1 MQKIAQKHGFALVR
15 EKEIGELGARLYE
28 LSHVKTGAKLIYL
41 DREDENKTFSISFTT
56 PPQDSTGVFHIIEH
70 SVLCGSNKY
79 PLKDPFAE
87 LLKGSLNT
95 FLNAMTYEDRTVYP
109 VSSRCQRDFLNL
121 VDVYLDAV
129 FAPKLLENQSIF
141 MQEGWHYEYDEES
154 DSLSYNGVVY
164 NEMKGAYSSPD
175 EIGTVALTRALFSDS
190 IYRHDS
196 GGDPVEIPS
205 LSYEECKA
213 AHEKYYHPSN
223 AKIILDGKMD
233 LSTVLALIDSHLGKF
248 EKREID
254 TRIEKSA
261 VKVAKTE
268 EVRYE
273 ISAEEDERGRAKI
286 LFGYV
291 FSDYSDKKSH
301 LCASILADLLCGS
314 NASPLKKAL
323 IDRGLC
329 KDAVIYT
336 NKALEMSLVI
346 EICDTNPECLEEI
359 QRVIGDVIHELCTT
373 GIDKKR
379 LESIVNNLEFKMRE
393 RDFGTLPPGI
403 AYALSMMGVW
413 NYDSEPERAIL
424 AEELLGEIRNEIATD
439 YFERSLLEM
448 TVNNK
453 HTATVVMV
461 PDKEL
466 GRESARAERERLDK
480 IRASLTDDEISKIK
494 EAESALKSWQGE
506 EESEEQINSL
516 PKLAIEDI
524 PEKTNEIKTTVCH
537 KLGAKIIEND
547 IKTNGIVYISLYFDA
562 SDLTGDELT
571 TLSLLSCVMTN
582 VPTENMSALD
592 VQSRIKA
599 NLGSLIISVT
609 PLSKAGT
616 VTPYLKLSASALST
630 KSNELISIIREILLT
645 SRVNDEAEIESIIS
659 QAKTQIEEGIISSG
673 ESLAI
678 SRVEASAGSTGA
690 VSEFTSG
697 YEAYKIFSAILAED
711 GGIRRIGQSILA
723 LMPKIIA
730 RARLT
735 VSVSGDY
742 APELPEKIAEIFPL
756 GEAAIPAEP
765 VDFAKTR
772 ELFAVPSKVAYAAMG
787 ARSDLVRENL
797 GIMRVVRSI
806 LSYEYLWNNVRVKN
820 GAYGA
825 GFIPRRDGF
834 VSFYS
839 YRDPA
844 PKSSL
849 EIYKGSGDY
858 LREMAHSG
866 CDLTKFIIGA
876 VGEYDILLTPRTSA
890 MLATQNC
897 ICGWTHEDEMR
908 VREDMLSMTHAD
920 LIKAADIIDN
930 LLAENRFTVV
940 GGDAHT
946 KSLGQLVEKVY
957 KI

>member
-1 MQKIAQKHGFALVR
+1 MREIADKHGFALVR
-15 EKEIGELGARLYE
+15 ENEIDELGARLYE

-56 PPQDSTGVFHIIEH
+56 PPKDSTGVFHIIEH

-129 FAPKLLENQSIF
+129 FAPKLLENPSIF

-154 DSLSYNGVVY
+154 NSLSYNGVVY

-175 EIGTVALTRALFSDS
+175 EIGAVALARALFSDS

-196 GGDPVEIPS
+196 GGDPSEIPC

-223 AKIILDGKMD
+223 AKIILDGKME
-233 LSTVLALIDSHLGKF
+233 LGAVLGLIGSHLEKF

-254 TRIEKSA
+254 TKIAKSA
-261 VKVAKTE
+261 ARIAPVEKI
-268 EVRYE
+268 RFE
-273 ISAEEDERGRAKI
+273 ISEEEDERGRAKI

-291 FSDYSDKKSH
+291 YSDYSDKKSH

-336 NKALEMSLVI
+336 NKALETSLVI
-346 EICDTNPECLEEI
+346 EICDTDPECLGDI
-359 QRVIGDVIHELCTT
+359 QKTVDEVIRELGTS
-373 GIDKKR
+373 GIDKSR
-379 LESIVNNLEFKMRE
+379 LEAIVNNLEFKMRE

-424 AEELLGEIRNEIATD
+424 VEKLLKEIREEIAGD
-439 YFERSLLEM
+439 YFERSLLAM
-448 TVNNK
+448 TVENQ
-453 HTATVVMV
+453 HTACIVMV

-466 GRESARAERERLDK
+466 GRESTLAERKRLDK
-480 IRASLTDDEISKIK
+480 IRASLTEDELHKIRLA
-494 EAESALKSWQGE
+494 EAELKKWQE
-506 EESEEQINSL
+506 EEDGDEKINSL
-516 PKLAIEDI
+516 PKLTIEDI
-524 PEKTNEIKTTVCH
+524 PEKTSKIQTTLSN
-537 KLGAKIIEND
+537 KLGSKIIKNSIE
-547 IKTNGIVYISLYFDA
+547 TNGIVYISLYFDA
-562 SDLTGDELT
+562 SDLSQDELT
-571 TLSLLSCVMTN
+571 MLSLLSCVMTN
-582 VPTENMSALD
+582 VPTESMSALD
-592 VQSRIKA
+592 LQSRIKA
-599 NLGSLIISVT
+599 NLGSLIIAVT
-609 PLSKAGT
+609 PLSKGGV
-616 VTPYLKLSASALST
+616 VTPYLKLSSSVLSS
-630 KSNELISIIREILLT
+630 KSDELISIIREILLT

-678 SRVEASAGSTGA
+678 SRVEAGSQSTGS

-697 YEAYKIFSAILAED
+697 YEAYKIFSAILTEENGVKKA
-711 GGIRRIGQSILA
+711 GQRILA

-742 APELPEKIAEIFPL
+742 APELAEKIAGIFPL
-756 GEAAIPAEP
+756 GEAAVPAAA
-765 VDFAKTR
+765 VKFAKKR
-772 ELFAVPSKVAYAAMG
+772 EFFTVPSKVAYAAMG

-825 GFIPRRDGF
+825 GFIPRKDGF

-849 EIYKGSGDY
+849 EIYKGSADY
-858 LREMAHSG
+858 LREMARSG

-876 VGEYDILLTPRTSA
+876 IGEYDILLTPRTAA
-890 MLATQNC
+890 MLATQNSL
-897 ICGWTHEDEMR
+897 CGWSHEDEMK
-908 VREDMLSMTHAD
+908 VREDMLSMTHED
-920 LIKAADIIDN
+920 LYKAADIIDK
-930 LLAENRFTVV
+930 LLWENRFAVV
-940 GGDAHT
+940 GGEAHAEAL
-946 KSLGQLVEKVY
+946 SQSVEKVY